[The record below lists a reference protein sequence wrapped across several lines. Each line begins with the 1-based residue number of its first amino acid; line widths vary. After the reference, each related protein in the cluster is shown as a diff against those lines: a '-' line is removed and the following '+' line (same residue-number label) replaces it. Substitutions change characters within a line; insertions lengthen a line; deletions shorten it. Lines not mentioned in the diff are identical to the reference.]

1 MKVLVVGKGGREH
14 ALVHGLWQS
23 GAEVLATQPNPG
35 MAQHARALAV
45 APTDVAGILAAA
57 QAEHVDLVV
66 IGPEAPL
73 VLGLADVL
81 RAHGFAVFGPGQAP
95 AQLEASKDFT
105 KKFLIRHG
113 IPTARHVTV
122 TDLTTARAALR
133 TFATPPVIKADG
145 LAAGKGVVVPDTW
158 AEAEAAVQAFLGD
171 RTLGEA
177 GAKLVLEE
185 RLVGP
190 EISALAL
197 CDGKTLLPLDLAR
210 DHKRILDGD
219 RGDNTGGMGAVSPL
233 PNVDAATRGR
243 IDAEVLQPTLAGL
256 LADGMEFRGVIYAG
270 IMLTADGPKVL
281 EYNVRFGDPE
291 AQVLI
296 PRLGAR
302 LADLLLAAAT
312 GQLAGQ
318 TLPHDVP
325 AAVTVVLAAAG
336 YPGTPR
342 TGDVIHG
349 LAAAAALPDVLVYHA
364 GTQADGATV
373 RTAGGRVLAVTGLG
387 ATVAQ
392 ARARAYAGAAEIQF
406 DGKQLRTDIA
416 SSVL

>member
-35 MAQHARALAV
+35 MAEHARAVDV
-45 APTDVAGILAAA
+45 APTDIAGLLALA
-57 QAEHVDLVV
+57 QTEHVDLVV

-81 RAHGFAVFGPGQAP
+81 RARGIATFGPGQAA

-105 KKFLIRHG
+105 KKFLNRHG

-122 TDLTTARAALR
+122 TELAAAKAALR
-133 TFATPPVIKADG
+133 TFAEPPVIKADG
-145 LAAGKGVVVPDTW
+145 LAAGKGVVVPETW
-158 AEAEAAVQAFLGD
+158 AQAEAAVQAFLGD
-171 RTLGEA
+171 RTLGAA
-177 GAKLVLEE
+177 GATLVLEE

-197 CDGKTLLPLDLAR
+197 CDGKTLLALDLAR
-210 DHKRILDGD
+210 DHKRIFDGD

-233 PNVDAATRGR
+233 PNVDAATRAR
-243 IDAEVLQPTLAGL
+243 IDNEVLAPTLAGFL
-256 LADGMEFRGVIYAG
+256 SDGLDFRGVIYAG
-270 IMLTADGPKVL
+270 VMLTADGPKVL

-302 LADLLLAAAT
+302 LADLLLATAT
-312 GQLAGQ
+312 GQLAGR
-318 TLPHDVP
+318 TLPADPP

-336 YPGTPR
+336 YPATPR
-342 TGDVIHG
+342 TGDAISG
-349 LAAAAALPDVLVYHA
+349 LAQAAARPDVLVFHA
-364 GTQADGATV
+364 GTRAEGGRV
-373 RTAGGRVLAVTGLG
+373 VTAGGRVLAVTGLG
-387 ATVAQ
+387 ATVAD
-392 ARARAYAGAAEIQF
+392 ARARAYAAAADIHFAGQ
-406 DGKQLRTDIA
+406 QLRTDIA
-416 SSVL
+416 SSVV

>member
-14 ALVHGLWQS
+14 ALVHGLWLS

-35 MAQHARALAV
+35 MAQHARAIDV
-45 APTDVAGILAAA
+45 APTDVAGILAVA

-81 RAHGFAVFGPGQAP
+81 RANGIAAFGPGKAA

-105 KKFLIRHG
+105 KNFLNRHG

-122 TDLTTARAALR
+122 TDLQAAKRALR
-133 TFATPPVIKADG
+133 TFAHPPVIKADG
-145 LAAGKGVVVPDTW
+145 LAAGKGVAVPDTW
-158 AEAEAAVQAFLGD
+158 EEAEAAVQAFLGD
-171 RTLGEA
+171 RTLGDA
-177 GAKLVLEE
+177 GATLVLEE
-185 RLVGP
+185 RLIGP

-197 CDGKTLLPLDLAR
+197 CDGKTLLPFDLAR
-210 DHKRILDGD
+210 DHKRIFDGD

-233 PNVDAATRGR
+233 PTVDAATRAR
-243 IDAEVLQPTLAGL
+243 IDREVLQPTLAGF
-256 LADGMEFRGVIYAG
+256 LADGLDFRGVIYAG

-296 PRLGAR
+296 PRLGAQ
-302 LADLLLAAAT
+302 LADLLLATAT
-312 GQLAGQ
+312 GQLAGK
-318 TLPHDVP
+318 TLPADAP
-325 AAVTVVLAAAG
+325 AAVTVVLAAAN
-336 YPGTPR
+336 YPATPR
-342 TGDVIHG
+342 TGDLITG
-349 LAAAAALPDVLVYHA
+349 LDAASALSDVLVFHA
-364 GTQADGATV
+364 GTQADGAHV
-373 RTAGGRVLAVTGLG
+373 RTAGGRVLTVTGLG

-392 ARARAYAGAAEIQF
+392 ARARAYAAVAGIHFAGQ
-406 DGKQLRTDIA
+406 QMRTDIA
-416 SSVL
+416 ASVI

>member
-35 MAQHARALAV
+35 MAQHARGV
-45 APTDVAGILAAA
+45 DIAPTDVAGILKVA
-57 QAEHVDLVV
+57 QTEGVDLVV

-81 RAHGFAVFGPGQAP
+81 RANGMATFGPGQVA

-105 KKFLIRHG
+105 KQFLNRHH

-122 TDLTTARAALR
+122 THLHAAKAALQ
-133 TFATPPVIKADG
+133 TFSTPPVIKADG

-171 RTLGEA
+171 RTLGDA
-177 GAKLVLEE
+177 GATLVLEE
-185 RLVGP
+185 RLIGP

-197 CDGKTLLPLDLAR
+197 CDGTTILPLDLAR
-210 DHKRILDGD
+210 DHKRIFDGD
-219 RGDNTGGMGAVSPL
+219 QGDNTGGMGAVSPL
-233 PNVDAATRGR
+233 PTVDAATRKR
-243 IDAEVLQPTLAGL
+243 IHEDVLLPTLAGFQK
-256 LADGMEFRGVIYAG
+256 DGLDFRGVIYAG
-270 IMLTADGPKVL
+270 IMLTSDGPKVL

-302 LADLLLAAAT
+302 LADLLLATAT
-312 GQLAGQ
+312 GNLAGKSV
-318 TLPHDVP
+318 PVDSP

-342 TGDVIHG
+342 TGDAISG
-349 LAAAAALPDVLVYHA
+349 LDVAAAMPNVLVFHA
-364 GTQADGATV
+364 GTRADGAAV
-373 RTAGGRVLAVTGLG
+373 VTAGGRVLAVTGLG
-387 ATVAQ
+387 ATVAD
-392 ARARAYAGAAEIQF
+392 ARATAYQAAGKIDFA
-406 DGKQLRTDIA
+406 GKQMRRDIA
-416 SSVL
+416 ASVI